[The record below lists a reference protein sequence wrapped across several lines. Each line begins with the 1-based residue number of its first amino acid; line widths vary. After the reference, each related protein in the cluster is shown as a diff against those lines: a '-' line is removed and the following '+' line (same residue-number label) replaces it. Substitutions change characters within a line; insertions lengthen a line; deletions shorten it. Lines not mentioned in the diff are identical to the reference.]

1 MPELVTHEEEGGC
14 GTSRREREGGT
25 KSLFDACA
33 SLTLAANKHVRA
45 NQRLHVTSTCYL
57 LTRSTAWSAS
67 IGE

>member
-1 MPELVTHEEEGGC
+1 M
-14 GTSRREREGGT
+14 RRRVVAAPRGEREGT
-25 KSLFDACA
+25 KFLFDACA
-33 SLTLAANKHVRA
+33 SLTLAANKHVGA